1 MKQAYLWTL
10 ALGVALSLCGCDS
23 YLDRLPD
30 NRVEV
35 DTAEDIRKLLVNA
48 YPTASPAILC
58 EFSSDNTDDIGAEN
72 PYFSDFSREVT
83 YWQDPLEYGDND
95 GLAAIW
101 QAHYKAIAHAN
112 LALEHIARIGERKD
126 TKPLKAEA
134 LLARAWGHFVLVNIF
149 APHYNTQT
157 SAQDLGL
164 PYLDASE
171 RELNPQYTRS
181 SVAEVYRR
189 IAQDIEEA
197 LPLLDDNSYRK
208 PKYHFNRRAAYAFA
222 ARFYLYYE
230 QWERAL
236 ACANEVLGNTQPVSS
251 ELLRDWTAFRTLAA
265 DNDSQ
270 AKEYSRV
277 DAPSNLMLQTV
288 KSSAYRVLNL
298 GSNLLRFSHSKRN
311 ATEETV
317 ACSSL
322 WGKSYDAY
330 KFRLIVA
337 DRSDLYN
344 RVSFPKYPYFSS
356 SSSSTVAVPFTTEE
370 TLLVRAEALALL
382 NRYDEAMLDVNAL
395 SNAVLNATNT
405 TGGKTTFTLSEVE
418 GFYGSLAYASSEACT
433 PKKRL
438 NPKFAISAGT
448 QESLLH
454 YILQWRR
461 IITLHE
467 GLRWFDVR
475 RYGIVVHRYQHDR
488 TNKHISTIEATLGSE
503 DPRRAIQLPIEVRS
517 SGMQANPR

>member
-1 MKQAYLWTL
+1 MKRSYFRTIVVSL
-10 ALGVALSLCGCDS
+10 VLSLYGCDN
-23 YLDRLPD
+23 YLDRFPD

-58 EFSSDNTDDIGAEN
+58 ELSSDNTDDIGEEN

-83 YWQDPLEYGDND
+83 YWQDPLEYSDND

-101 QAHYKAIAHAN
+101 EAHYKALSHAN
-112 LALEHIARIGERKD
+112 LALEHIARIGENKD

-134 LLARAWGHFVLVNIF
+134 LLARAWGHFILVNIF
-149 APHYNTQT
+149 APHYNSQT
-157 SAQDLGL
+157 STSDLGL

-171 RELNPQYTRS
+171 RELNPKYTRS
-181 SVAEVYRR
+181 SVAEVYKR

-197 LPLLDDNSYRK
+197 LPLLDERTYRK

-230 QWERAL
+230 QWDKAL
-236 ACANEVLGNTQPVSS
+236 SCANEVLGSTQPISN
-251 ELLRDWTAFRTLAA
+251 ELLRDWSTFRSLAA

-270 AKEYSRV
+270 AKEYCKV

-288 KSSAYRVLNL
+288 KSSAYKVLNV
-298 GSNLLRFSHSKRN
+298 GYNLLRFSHSKRN

-317 ACSSL
+317 ACNSL
-322 WGKSYDAY
+322 WGSSYDAY

-344 RVSFPKYPYFSS
+344 RVSFPKYPNFT
-356 SSSSTVAVPFTTEE
+356 SSSSTVAVPFTIEE
-370 TLLVRAEALALL
+370 TLLVRAEALTML
-382 NRYDEAMLDVNAL
+382 NKYDEAMLDLNAL
-395 SNAVLNATNT
+395 SAVVLNSTNT
-405 TGGKTTFTLSEVE
+405 TGNKTTFTLQEVE
-418 GFYGSLAYASSEACT
+418 AFYTSMPYASTEACT
-433 PKKRL
+433 PKKQL
-438 NPKFAISAGT
+438 NPKFPISEGV
-448 QESLLH
+448 QESMIH

-467 GLRWFDVR
+467 GLRWFDIR
-475 RYGIVVHRYQHDR
+475 RYGIVIHRYQHDR
-488 TNKHISTIEATLGSE
+488 NNKHISTIKATLHS
-503 DPRRAIQLPIEVRS
+503 DDLRRTIQLPIEVRA